1 MAPSKR
7 VLRVSVAGTPYTLEV
22 DGDGSVTVPGRSDPL
37 RVVRLDTSTFQV
49 ALGGRHLIVYLAVE
63 GTQGWAFADGCVF
76 EVNLAPDRPVA
87 TPAIDADRPLAAPM
101 PATVLRVLVA
111 PGQAVRQGDPL
122 IVLEAMKMEVTLRA
136 PRDGQ
141 VDTLACVDG
150 DLVQPGAPLVTL
162 KTQPPAAGHVS
173 STLA

>member
-1 MAPSKR
+1 M
-7 VLRVSVAGTPYTLEV
+7 
-22 DGDGSVTVPGRSDPL
+22 
-37 RVVRLDTSTFQV
+37 
-49 ALGGRHLIVYLAVE
+49 
-63 GTQGWAFADGCVF
+63 
-76 EVNLAPDRPVA
+76 
-87 TPAIDADRPLAAPM
+87 
-101 PATVLRVLVA
+101 
-111 PGQAVRQGDPL
+111 RQGDPL